1 MHVSLLLAL
10 TLLAEAPAAAPQPAA
25 PPASA
30 PAATA
35 AHEPE
40 LVPYQL
46 VILQRPAQPREYPQE
61 KLDEIQKEH
70 LAHLMHL
77 AETGKLVVAGPL
89 GDQPDPRMRGLEL
102 FDVGSTAEA
111 KRLAE
116 EDPAVKAGRLEVV
129 VMTWYVEKGA
139 LAFPMSE
146 KLRKPQP

>member
-1 MHVSLLLAL
+1 
-10 TLLAEAPAAAPQPAA
+10 
-25 PPASA
+25 
-30 PAATA
+30 
-35 AHEPE
+35 
-40 LVPYQL
+40 
-46 VILQRPAQPREYPQE
+46 
-61 KLDEIQKEH
+61 
-70 LAHLMHL
+70 MHL

-89 GDQPDPRMRGLEL
+89 GDQPDPRMRGIEL
-102 FDVGSTAEA
+102 FDVGSTEEA

>member
-1 MHVSLLLAL
+1 MHLPLLLAF
-10 TLLAEAPAAAPQPAA
+10 TLLAEAPAAAPQP
-25 PPASA
+25 
-30 PAATA
+30 A

-46 VILQRPAQPREYPQE
+46 VILQRPAQPRDYPQE

-70 LAHLMHL
+70 LGHLMHL

-89 GDQPDPRMRGLEL
+89 GDQPDPRLRGIEL